1 MNIAKRKIMFEISD
15 SEAYGA
21 FNVHR
26 GTAADPYHHD
36 FSGADEWTTDATD
49 SGVQVIVD
57 LAMQQCIL
65 MWEEEEV
72 PYTARVSEDLVRLL
86 ARMFIKMKP
95 GPL

>member
-15 SEAYGA
+15 ADAYGA
-21 FNVHR
+21 LNI
-26 GTAADPYHHD
+26 YHD
-36 FSGADEWTTDATD
+36 DDEWTTDATD

-57 LAMQQCIL
+57 LTMQRCIL

-72 PYTARVSEDLVRLL
+72 PYTVRISEDLVRLL